1 MLKRGQFY
9 FIAAFIIIALLS
21 GLSIIYTSIKTG
33 NENVDINEI
42 VKEIRYEISQLI
54 DNRVIAGVNDN
65 QIADNIK
72 EVSAYYKNRHDLDAI
87 AVYGDESIAYIINS
101 TAVTRSIPISSG
113 SKRIVKLQLSNEY
126 EFEMKE
132 NHKNL
137 YVIALREKDGE
148 RAVAVE

>member
-42 VKEIRYEISQLI
+42 VKEIKYEINQLI
-54 DNRVIAGVNDN
+54 DNRVIANSNDN

-87 AVYGDESIAYIINS
+87 IVYGNESIAYIINS
-101 TAVTRSIPISSG
+101 TAITLSIPISTTG
-113 SKRIVKLQLSNEY
+113 KKLVRLQLPNEY
-126 EFEMKE
+126 EFEMIG
-132 NHKNL
+132 NYKNL
-137 YVIALREKDGE
+137 YVIALRENDGE
-148 RAVAVE
+148 RAVAIE